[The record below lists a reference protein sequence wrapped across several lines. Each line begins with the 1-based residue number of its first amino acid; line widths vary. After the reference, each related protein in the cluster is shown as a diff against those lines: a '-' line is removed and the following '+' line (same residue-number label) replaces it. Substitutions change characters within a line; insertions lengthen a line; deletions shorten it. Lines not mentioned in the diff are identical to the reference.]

1 MFGRKSLMAILLA
14 AAMWL
19 GVIMPASANV
29 AVSSPSVILIES
41 STGQVIYESNS
52 TERRSPASIT
62 KIMTL
67 LLTFEALKEGRVSL
81 QDQVITSEY
90 ASSMGGSQVFL
101 AQGEIQTLE
110 TMIKCI
116 AVASGN
122 DASVAVAEHI
132 AGSEE
137 AFVDLMNQKAAE
149 LGMVDTHFEDCCGLS
164 DSDGHYSSARDVA
177 LMSRELTVK
186 YPEVF
191 DYTKIWMEDITHE
204 TKQGTTNFTLS
215 STNKLLKQYQW
226 ATGLK
231 TGSTS
236 KAKYCLSA
244 TASKD
249 GIDLIAVVMG
259 APDYKVRFQDAQA
272 LLTYGFGVC
281 KIYIDENKDPLKS
294 LTVEGGVE
302 ELVPLRYS
310 GEFRYLDTSGSDLS
324 AVEKVLELP
333 EAVTAPV
340 AEGAEAGRV
349 RYLLNG
355 VEIGSVPIVFGAAVE
370 KAGYLDYLKKI
381 FGVFFC
387 RKVREWKSNWGC
399 RHKGGIP

>member
-1 MFGRKSLMAILLA
+1 MFRLKQMTALALATVIWLMAAI
-14 AAMWL
+14 
-19 GVIMPASANV
+19 PAKANV
-29 AVSSPSVILIES
+29 TVSSPSVILMES
-41 STGQVIYESNS
+41 STGQIIYELNS

-67 LLTFEALKEGRVSL
+67 LLTFEALEAGKVSL
-81 QDQVITSEY
+81 TDQVTTSEH

-101 AQGEIQTLE
+101 AAGEIQTLD

-137 AFVDLMNQKAAE
+137 AFVGMMNEKAAE
-149 LGMVDTHFEDCCGLS
+149 LGMEDTHFEDCCGLS
-164 DSDGHYSSARDVA
+164 NSDNHYSSAKDVA
-177 LMSRELTVK
+177 IMSRELTTK
-186 YPEVF
+186 YPDVF
-191 DYTKIWMEDITHE
+191 NYTTIWMEDITHE
-204 TKQGTTNFTLS
+204 TRQGTTNFTLN

-226 ATGLK
+226 ANGLK
-231 TGSTS
+231 TGSTA

-281 KIYIDENKDPLKS
+281 NLYIDENQEAPGPLP
-294 LTVEGGVE
+294 VEGGVAE
-302 ELVPLRYS
+302 EVPLKYQ
-310 GEFRYLDTSGSDLS
+310 GEFRYLDIAGNDLGQ
-324 AVEKVLELP
+324 VEKVVELP
-333 EAVTAPV
+333 ETVQAPV
-340 AEGAEAGRV
+340 EEGSEAGRA

-355 VEIGSVPIVFGAAVE
+355 TEIGSSPILFAESIE
-370 KAGYLDYLKKI
+370 KAGYGDYFKKVVGY
-381 FGVFFC
+381 FLL
-387 RKVREWKSNWGC
+387 
-399 RHKGGIP
+399 